1 MFLKIKKKLMVILIN
16 LDKMKLMLTW
26 VGSFGKKPQVS
37 FNLNV
42 LYKSKKNIIK
52 MNLKNIQIL
61 SKCKLKYTF
70 KFL

>member
-1 MFLKIKKKLMVILIN
+1 MFLKIKKKIMVFLIS
-16 LDKMKLMLTW
+16 LDKMKLILTW
-26 VGSFGKKPQVS
+26 FGKHVNKLQVS